1 MYLRFPVRV
10 RAGVRAN
17 PNPNRNPNQVIV
29 YLRFPVSAFATS
41 IVQQAERVQ
50 SSEFLCAKRRGKP
63 TGPRPRV
70 ASG

>member
-10 RAGVRAN
+10 RAGVRAQ
-17 PNPNRNPNQVIV
+17 PNSNRNPNQVIV

-50 SSEFLCAKRRGKP
+50 SFRVLMRQK
-63 TGPRPRV
+63 TGQTDRT
-70 ASG
+70 